1 MAWSEGIDVGSDQG
15 IKMVVERAGLD
26 WAAASEVIDNTDW
39 EGPMEENRLQMLASG
54 LWGCRA
60 TVCLTIRVGKFF
72 LLGARSHL
80 AFGA

>member
-39 EGPMEENRLQMLASG
+39 EGPMEETACKCWRQAFGVPSYRLLDDKGREVFPA
-54 LWGCRA
+54 
-60 TVCLTIRVGKFF
+60 
-72 LLGARSHL
+72 GARSHL